1 MVQSFSRLSSSMSA
15 VFGAYGSSTSQAGR
29 APVKGPGA
37 AGPKGTGRGTIKGT
51 ARGGGNMPGRGAGRG
66 TGKRPVKGLGRT
78 NSSGVNTP
86 LINPQGK
93 PNNSGPVDNKPADV
107 KRKRQKQKKTGKY
120 SGMVSRSSL
129 AKALSCILFLFTN
142 PANITLAHT
151 CQTRAQVVRGLLLSN
166 SSHSSAEVRVASEC
180 ISSDGIIVNHSI
192 DGALSLKQFSP
203 VSLRIMNVFNFFAV
217 LIGRNKRVAQ
227 PV

>member
-15 VFGAYGSSTSQAGR
+15 VFGAYGSSTSQAGC

-86 LINPQGK
+86 LINSQGK

-166 SSHSSAEVRVASEC
+166 SSHSSAEVRVAS
-180 ISSDGIIVNHSI
+180 DW
-192 DGALSLKQFSP
+192 P
-203 VSLRIMNVFNFFAV
+203 FFFPQN
-217 LIGRNKRVAQ
+217 I
-227 PV
+227 